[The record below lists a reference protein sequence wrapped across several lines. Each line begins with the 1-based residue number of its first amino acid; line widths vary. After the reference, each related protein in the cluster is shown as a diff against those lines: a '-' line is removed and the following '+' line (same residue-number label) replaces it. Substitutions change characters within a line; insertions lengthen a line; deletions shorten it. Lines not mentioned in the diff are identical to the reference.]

1 MKTIIKNDTNASL
14 YIFNDDVVVDIQSGQ
29 TSVGDPV
36 TMYIAD
42 CNSTNVTLVENV
54 TPPVDWTGHK
64 YFYTAADG
72 WQLNPDWVDPLTQEV
87 EE

>member
-1 MKTIIKNDTNASL
+1 MKTITKTDTNASL
-14 YIFNDDVVVDIQSGQ
+14 YIFDDDVVVDIQSGQ

-36 TMYIAD
+36 TLFIAD
-42 CNSTNVTLVENV
+42 CNSTNVALIENV
-54 TPPVDWTGHK
+54 TPPADWAGHK

-72 WQLNPDWVDPLTQEV
+72 WQSNPNWVDPATIDD

>member
-36 TMYIAD
+36 TLYIAD

-54 TPPVDWTGHK
+54 TPPADWFGHK
-64 YFYTAADG
+64 YLYTAADG
-72 WQLNPDWVDPLTQEV
+72 WQSNPNWVDPATEEV

>member
-1 MKTIIKNDTNASL
+1 MKTIIKTDTNLSL
-14 YIFNDDVVVDIQSGQ
+14 YIFDDDVVIDIQDNQ

-42 CNSTNVTLVENV
+42 CNSTNVTLIENV
-54 TPPVDWTGHK
+54 TPPADWAGHK

-72 WQLNPDWVDPLTQEV
+72 WQSNPNWVDPATIDD

>member
-14 YIFNDDVVVDIQSGQ
+14 YIFNDDVVVDIQSNQ

-36 TMYIAD
+36 TMYIGD

-54 TPPVDWTGHK
+54 TPPAEWTGRK

-72 WQLNPDWVDPLTQEV
+72 WQLNPNWVDPAT
-87 EE
+87 EEIEG